1 MKYFIK
7 KINLILLCVA
17 ILIHSTVVFGRNSN
31 IEYSRNEISNYFSGI
46 VSSNQHHTNT
56 AFKYLSKTQ
65 FLQKK
70 HYNYNVQFI
79 RTLVLLEKFKEAFKF
94 SKNIW
99 NENEI
104 FLEVDLLLGLN
115 YLLNKEYSKAEKY
128 FERLNKISPNNLF
141 LNDFLGNF
149 LLSWTEAEKK
159 NKINSFKFL
168 NKIPGR
174 YNNLKKIQNSFLQCY
189 FDTPETQASF
199 EKLVKNEEFKFS
211 RYNFFLINYFLIRS

>member
-104 FLEVDLLLGLN
+104 FLEVDLLLG
-115 YLLNKEYSKAEKY
+115 
-128 FERLNKISPNNLF
+128 
-141 LNDFLGNF
+141 
-149 LLSWTEAEKK
+149 
-159 NKINSFKFL
+159 
-168 NKIPGR
+168 
-174 YNNLKKIQNSFLQCY
+174 
-189 FDTPETQASF
+189 
-199 EKLVKNEEFKFS
+199 
-211 RYNFFLINYFLIRS
+211 